1 MFNDICLGYLYELI
15 YQQAKDIVKVL
26 LATVDTALLACCEI
40 KLMNKLKL
48 KHKILLSF
56 IAAIVIT
63 VAALSTIS
71 FHNLKKQLYEDNTIL
86 LADLS
91 KLEAE
96 KITRWFEVRHRMLM
110 AAGKQVI
117 DEPVPSLI
125 QAQDSGQFAVT
136 YFTNTQG
143 ESRYSTLVEQ
153 NNNYDPRTR
162 PWYQAA
168 VQKDGAIITA
178 PYEDASGL
186 GTVVSLAVPVKASGR
201 LQGVIAGDIAIS
213 RLINDINAIQLP
225 ANGYAMIVSQD
236 GTVIAFNDESKILQP
251 ATRIDDDITVR
262 NQQTWLASN
271 ALHPVNL
278 MGQDKLLYNQA
289 IPGTDWQLL
298 MVLDKN
304 ALEAPLTPML
314 LQQLGIAALV
324 VVVASVLISLL
335 VQWLLAPLLRVSQA
349 LAQIAGGRGDL
360 TRRIEIQSQ
369 DEVGIL
375 AANFNRF
382 VASQAELIS
391 QIRSQAEHL
400 SDNAQQASVRANQ
413 TVNELGRQQQEVTM
427 VATAVT
433 EMASATQEIANNA
446 EQTAA
451 AAQQSSTSTAHGKQ
465 QVNKT
470 RDSIHSLS
478 QEMIQAGDVIQRLDL
493 HAREISSVLS
503 TIQGIAE
510 QTNLLALNAAIEA
523 ARAGEQGR
531 GFAVVAD
538 EVRVLSQRTHAST
551 EEIQVTITT
560 LQQATTEAVNI
571 METSRNLAE
580 LSVED
585 AEVAAQSLTEITTAV
600 TLISDMASQIAT
612 AAEEQSQVTME
623 ITQNTTAIKDVSDQ
637 LTVEAENSLEHANDL
652 QKQAVELNG
661 LVSTFIL

>member
-1 MFNDICLGYLYELI
+1 
-15 YQQAKDIVKVL
+15 
-26 LATVDTALLACCEI
+26 
-40 KLMNKLKL
+40 MNKLKL

-125 QAQDSGQFAVT
+125 QAQDGGQFAVT

-168 VQKDGAIITA
+168 VQKNSAIITA

-186 GTVVSLAVPVKASGR
+186 GTVVSLAAPVKASGR

-335 VQWLLAPLLRVSQA
+335 VQWLLAPLLRV
-349 LAQIAGGRGDL
+349 
-360 TRRIEIQSQ
+360 
-369 DEVGIL
+369 
-375 AANFNRF
+375 
-382 VASQAELIS
+382 
-391 QIRSQAEHL
+391 
-400 SDNAQQASVRANQ
+400 
-413 TVNELGRQQQEVTM
+413 
-427 VATAVT
+427 
-433 EMASATQEIANNA
+433 
-446 EQTAA
+446 
-451 AAQQSSTSTAHGKQ
+451 
-465 QVNKT
+465 
-470 RDSIHSLS
+470 
-478 QEMIQAGDVIQRLDL
+478 
-493 HAREISSVLS
+493 
-503 TIQGIAE
+503 
-510 QTNLLALNAAIEA
+510 
-523 ARAGEQGR
+523 
-531 GFAVVAD
+531 
-538 EVRVLSQRTHAST
+538 
-551 EEIQVTITT
+551 
-560 LQQATTEAVNI
+560 
-571 METSRNLAE
+571 
-580 LSVED
+580 
-585 AEVAAQSLTEITTAV
+585 
-600 TLISDMASQIAT
+600 
-612 AAEEQSQVTME
+612 
-623 ITQNTTAIKDVSDQ
+623 
-637 LTVEAENSLEHANDL
+637 
-652 QKQAVELNG
+652 
-661 LVSTFIL
+661 